1 MRFPTFKLPL
11 CVEDTQIR
19 WYGVE
24 AAAADHIHAF
34 VQGFGVVLQLHTLQE
49 LRAKCMCMYVWN
61 REEKQNRLIVVCWRE
76 RNQKRGIYSPT
87 WGSPQMSK

>member
-1 MRFPTFKLPL
+1 MCFPTFKLPL

-24 AAAADHIHAF
+24 AAAADHVHPF

-49 LRAKCMCMYVWN
+49 LHAKW
-61 REEKQNRLIVVCWRE
+61 I
-76 RNQKRGIYSPT
+76 
-87 WGSPQMSK
+87 